1 MKNVVRLTE
10 SDLENLVRKVLMEH
24 DAEYEN
30 AEYEDEGLPFVGY
43 DVSTEVFDFLEL
55 ENKLGEK
62 INVSSIVEEFRED
75 LISQAMEELTTE
87 EEEPTLSQIN
97 DRVNN
102 IAQDLLDEWNEASES
117 DLAEQD
123 LDAGLDTGASTDTST
138 ASSGGGTGAPGWE
151 TGLTRERGNPL
162 QSGAPYDTGL
172 TRANANPLQS
182 GAPWESKVTRGKGN
196 PTYM

>member
-1 MKNVVRLTE
+1 MKKTIRLTE
-10 SDLENLVRKVLMEH
+10 SDIENLVRKVLIEH
-24 DAEYEN
+24 DTEYDN
-30 AEYEDEGLPFVGY
+30 AEYEDGELPFVGY

-62 INVSSIVEEFRED
+62 INLGSVVEEFRED

-87 EEEPTLSQIN
+87 EKEPTLSQIN

-102 IAQDLLDEWNEASES
+102 IAQDLLDEWNEATEG

-123 LDAGLDTGASTDTST
+123 LDAGLDTSDTTDTST
-138 ASSGGGTGAPGWE
+138 PSSGGGTGAPAWE
-151 TGLTRERGNPL
+151 SGVTRGRGNPL

>member
-1 MKNVVRLTE
+1 MKKVVRLTE
-10 SDLENLVRKVLMEH
+10 SDIENLIRKVLL
-24 DAEYEN
+24 EYDT
-30 AEYEDEGLPFVGY
+30 EYEDAEEEGLPFAGY
-43 DVSTEVFDFLEL
+43 DVSTEVFDFLDL
-55 ENKLGEK
+55 EDKLGEK
-62 INVSSIVEEFRED
+62 VDVDVIVDEFRED

-87 EEEPTLSQIN
+87 EEEPTLIQIN

-102 IAQDLLDEWNEASES
+102 IAQDLLDEWNEISES

-123 LDAGLDTGASTDTST
+123 LDAGLDTSTSTDTST
-138 ASSGGGTGAPGWE
+138 PSSGGGTGAPGWE
-151 TGLTRERGNPL
+151 TGLTRGRGNPL

-182 GAPWESKVTRGKGN
+182 GVPWESKVTRGKGN